1 MTRSDARPQGWTGER
16 LAALL
21 PALWRIRDAAP
32 TGGSSAET
40 AGGAPGGGG
49 ALAGLLAVLAE
60 VADTVDHDLET
71 LRDDWTIET
80 ASDWAVAY
88 IGDLLATTPMHDAG
102 GLVDPR
108 PWVAETLALRRRKG
122 TLAAIEAAARVVTG
136 HPTVAVET
144 DRLLAWH
151 QHLASVRADAVA
163 TVDLRDSDA
172 LDHVDEAFDRAPR
185 TVDVR
190 SIGARA
196 RRGPAGTDG
205 DGHHNLAAVT
215 LHAWQ
220 VATRRLSMATLGPVA
235 DPPDGRYEV
244 HPFGL
249 DLALRR
255 IARGED
261 DVEDLATEL
270 DVPSVLRRRMLHGLL
285 AARRQ
290 AVADGDPAP
299 ADEFATDPP
308 FVVRWRGAP
317 GDPLVVVPPE
327 RVLSCDLSDPAAPL
341 PTGWRRPPAAVDV
354 VPRGGGSPIAL
365 PIDVAVDPAL
375 GRVAFP
381 DATAVDHVE
390 LDHADGHVAALGG
403 GAYARDDDVAETLD
417 RDLTW
422 QVAVSVHEPPAPGSS
437 FATLGDA
444 IDAWHV
450 QPDGTVGMITITDSH
465 RYAGGLVGASR
476 IRVGPGSRL
485 LIVAAGWPEL
495 PVPGG
500 LPGETARRV
509 GLVDASGVRPVVV
522 GDVDVTGATGGPD
535 DVPGELV
542 LHGLWVDGRVR
553 VVAVGG
559 GDLGGLALRHA
570 TVTGGVRVTSANDR
584 LELDLVRAVAGPVTA
599 GAPLRGVSVADS
611 VVVAPGTQAVDAEG
625 SPVVL
630 DRVTVLGEIRAET
643 LDASDCLLT
652 EPVGVAR
659 RQTGCVRYS
668 WVTPGSTTPRR
679 FRCQPDLALA
689 PLEAAGAD
697 AATRDALVARLRP
710 AFASEVVGDPS
721 LGLLA
726 AGTAD
731 ALRCASSTAGEPG
744 AHAQL
749 HRSHRED
756 NLRRALDEHLPLGLE
771 AGLIDPGRH
780 LR

>member
-1 MTRSDARPQGWTGER
+1 MTQPQGWTGER

-21 PALWRIRDAAP
+21 PALWRVRDAAP
-32 TGGSSAET
+32 TGGSSPES

-60 VADTVDHDLET
+60 VADAVARDLET

-122 TLAAIEAAARVVTG
+122 TLAAIEATARAVTG
-136 HPTVAVET
+136 YPTVAVET
-144 DRLLAWH
+144 DRLLAWN
-151 QHLASVRADAVA
+151 QHLAAVRDRAVA
-163 TVDLRDSDA
+163 TVDLRDGDA
-172 LDHVDEAFDRAPR
+172 LDHVDGAFDRAPR
-185 TVDVR
+185 IVDVR

-205 DGHHNLAAVT
+205 DGHHNLPTVT

-220 VATRRLSMATLGPVA
+220 LATRRLTMATLRPVT
-235 DPPDGRYEV
+235 DPPDGRYEI
-244 HPFGL
+244 HPLGL

-255 IARGED
+255 IARVEG
-261 DVEDLATEL
+261 DVEDLATER
-270 DVPSVLRRRMLHGLL
+270 DVPSVLRRRTLHALL
-285 AARRQ
+285 VARRQ

-299 ADEFATDPP
+299 ADELATDPP
-308 FVVRWRGAP
+308 FLVRWRGAP
-317 GDPLVVVPPE
+317 GDPLVAVPPE
-327 RVLSCDLSDPAAPL
+327 RVACCNLADPAAPL
-341 PTGWRRPPAAVDV
+341 PAGWRRPPTAVDV
-354 VPRGGGSPIAL
+354 VPSGGGAPVAL

-381 DATAVDHVE
+381 EGTAVDHVE
-390 LDHADGHVAALGG
+390 IDHADGHVAALGG
-403 GAYARDDDVAETLD
+403 GAYARDDDLAGTLD
-417 RDLTW
+417 RDVDW
-422 QVAVSVHEPPAPGSS
+422 QVAVSVHEPPAPDTS
-437 FATLGDA
+437 FVTLADA
-444 IDAWHV
+444 VDAWHA

-465 RYAGGLVGASR
+465 RYDGGLVGAER

-485 LIVAAGWPEL
+485 VVVGAGWPEL

-509 GLVDASGVRPVVV
+509 GVVDASGVRPVIV
-522 GDVDVTGATGGPD
+522 GDLDVTGAAGGPD

-542 LHGLWVDGRVR
+542 LHGLWIDGRVR
-553 VVAVGG
+553 VVAVAG
-559 GDLGGLALRHA
+559 GDLGGLALRHV

-584 LELDLVRAVAGPVTA
+584 LGLDLARAVAGSLEA
-599 GAPLRGVSVADS
+599 GAPLRGVAAADS
-611 VVVAPGTQAVDAEG
+611 VVTGALDAEG
-625 SPVVL
+625 SPVTL
-630 DRVTVLGEIRAET
+630 DRVTVLGEVRAVT
-643 LDASDCLLT
+643 LDASDCLLV
-652 EPVGVAR
+652 EPVEVAR

-668 WVTPGSTTPRR
+668 WVAPGSTTPRR
-679 FRCQPDLALA
+679 FSCQPDLALA
-689 PLEAAGAD
+689 PLEAADAD
-697 AATRDALVARLRP
+697 ASTRDALVARLRP
-710 AFASEVVGDPS
+710 AFVSEVVGDAR
-721 LGLLA
+721 LGLLTT
-726 AGTAD
+726 GTAD
-731 ALRCASSTAGEPG
+731 ALRRASSTAGEPG
-744 AHAQL
+744 AHAHL
-749 HRSHRED
+749 HRPHRED